1 MRTGL
6 EHQQGAAHAG
16 ARIPVPQVRE
26 ERTTGY
32 RIESTRRKER
42 DGRERT
48 MNDRCPA
55 EQWKW
60 DKDGCDV
67 CPIEEWCLERKEE
80 MKDVRD

>member
-6 EHQQGAAHAG
+6 EHQREAAHAG

-32 RIESTRRKER
+32 R
-42 DGRERT
+42 
-48 MNDRCPA
+48 
-55 EQWKW
+55 
-60 DKDGCDV
+60 DGCDV